1 VKEISRLPD
10 PERAS
15 HNIESFLN
23 EHPDMKERVEANR
36 EYVAALFS
44 HSQFLAN
51 YCSINPASLFT
62 AIDNI
67 NKTPGKEELA
77 AELRAAIRSCG
88 TSDEGMRVIRNFRKD
103 RQLSITLK
111 DILGLA
117 ELQDIM
123 LEMSD
128 LADVILSES
137 LACMIA
143 QLDQRYGSPI
153 DNSLSMIAL
162 GKLGAQELNYSSD
175 VDIVFV
181 FRQDGETCGVESVPG
196 MMINRVSASEYY
208 VKLVEEFTR
217 FVSSNTG
224 DGFAY
229 RVDLRLRPEGQRG
242 SLALSLRGYEDY
254 YESWGQ
260 LWEKAALLRARCI
273 AGDGA
278 LGNDFIRAI
287 TPFIYRK
294 YLDLETIDEIRKMKL
309 QVEQLRSGTFSR
321 DLKRGYGGIRE
332 IEFFIQVFQ
341 LMYGGKEPMLRER
354 STLKALHK
362 LVQKG
367 LVGYDDMGPM
377 SENYIF
383 LRNVEHRIQQMND
396 LQTHS
401 LPTGDR
407 ELDILGRK
415 MGFAGRKDFLAD
427 LDKRRKKVR
436 SVYDSLFQAQTGAE
450 EAGDDEGVLMGRIF
464 WDVETPIKQPL
475 EDELARRGVREIGKA
490 IHYLMQIRNNIYSF
504 QTIRGRRLLSEIV
517 PKFVE
522 KALEGDNPDA
532 ALLQLVGFSRLLAAN
547 ESYIETI
554 VQRPELVESFNF
566 VFSHSDYLSKVL
578 MSNPEY
584 MESLILISTKKKK
597 LDALIRDLELL
608 IERKGETAAIRV
620 FRRHE
625 EIRLGNLLLTG
636 DMDIADLMQGI
647 SLVAEAVLGSLSAR
661 HASRLMIAGFG
672 KLGGREIIFNS
683 DLDIVL
689 VTLNDPESGDVKDAE
704 NLLKTLMSYTK
715 EGVAYRV
722 DTRLRPDGSK
732 GTLVNSISGISDY
745 YLKSAAPWELQAL
758 LKARPVSGDSA
769 VRRSFLRMRR
779 TVLFRRAGEMTIDEI
794 RNMRA
799 RIKRELSKDAVS
811 SGQYDIKQ
819 GAGGLAELEFAIQ
832 YLQLKNCARFPRVA
846 VQGTLEAITRLRHAD
861 VISARRAEVLRE
873 TYLFY
878 RTIETVLRLRSEN
891 ILKVGSDAAKSAAR
905 LTGFN
910 EDELIR
916 ILEQARR
923 DISRFMDDLA
933 R

>member
-15 HNIESFLN
+15 HNIESFLS
-23 EHPDMKERVEANR
+23 EHPDMKERVEANL

-51 YCSINPASLFT
+51 YCNIHPAALFN
-62 AIDNI
+62 AIDSM
-67 NKTPGKEELA
+67 NKTPGREELA
-77 AELRAAIRSCG
+77 AELRTSIQACG
-88 TSDEGMRVIRNFRKD
+88 TTGEGMRVIRNFRKD
-103 RQLSITLK
+103 RQLSVTLK

-117 ELQDIM
+117 DLQDIM

-137 LACMIA
+137 LTYLTI

-181 FRQDGETCGVESVPG
+181 FRQDGETTGVESIPG
-196 MMINRVSASEYY
+196 MMINRVSAGEYY

-217 FVSSNTG
+217 FVSSNTE

-260 LWEKAALLRARCI
+260 LWEKAALLRARHI
-273 AGDGA
+273 AGDGS
-278 LGNDFIRAI
+278 LGNDFIKAI

-309 QVEQLRSGTFSR
+309 QVEQLKSGTFSR

-354 STLKALHK
+354 STLKALHR
-362 LVQKG
+362 LAQKG

-377 SENYIF
+377 SENYVF
-383 LRNVEHRIQQMND
+383 LRNVEHRIQQLND

-401 LPTGDR
+401 LPSGDR

-415 MGFAGRKDFLAD
+415 MGFSGRKDFLAD
-427 LDKRRKKVR
+427 LGKRRKKVR
-436 SVYDSLFQAQTGAE
+436 SVYDSLFQSQTRAN
-450 EAGDDEGVLMGRIF
+450 EARDDEGVLMGRIF

-475 EDELARRGVREIGKA
+475 EDELALRGVREIGKA

-504 QTIRGRRLLSEIV
+504 QTIRGRRLLSDIV

-522 KALEGDNPDA
+522 KALQGDNPVA

-554 VQRPELVESFNF
+554 GQRPELVERFNF

-584 MESLILISTKKKK
+584 MESLILISVKKKK
-597 LDALIRDLELL
+597 LDTLVRDLELL

-620 FRRHE
+620 FRRLE
-625 EIRLGNLLLTG
+625 EIRLGNLMLAG
-636 DMDIADLMQGI
+636 EIDIAELMRGI
-647 SLVAEAVLGSLSAR
+647 SLVAEAVFCSLSGR
-661 HASRLMIAGFG
+661 HASRLMVAGFG

-689 VTLNDPESGDVKDAE
+689 VTLNDPETGDVKDAE
-704 NLLKTLMSYTK
+704 NLLKILMSYTK
-715 EGVAYRV
+715 DGVAYKV

-732 GTLVNSISGISDY
+732 GTLVSSISGISDY
-745 YLKSAAPWELQAL
+745 YLMSAAPWELQAL
-758 LKARPVSGDSA
+758 LKARPVSGDSIA
-769 VRRSFLRMRR
+769 KRSFLRMRR
-779 TVLFRRAGEMTIDEI
+779 NVLLKRAGEITIDEI
-794 RNMRA
+794 RNMRE
-799 RIKRELSKDAVS
+799 RIKRELSKDAAS

-861 VISARRAEVLRE
+861 VISARRAEVLRD

-891 ILKVGSDAAKSAAR
+891 ILKVGSDAANSAAQ

-923 DISRFMDDLA
+923 EISRFMEDLA